1 MAMTNEEEIR
11 AEVEELGRLT
21 EAQED
26 VLYNIALKQ
35 DELGREATNMLL
47 EKVVDSEIYQPMI
60 DREMLTYEV
69 FNKGGKH
76 EIACLYVTLKGMRYC
91 ITFGDE
97 ISSRRP
103 VGPTPS
109 RRAVLSILGNATR
122 LDGGYSWV
130 APCDALRSLVDSCF
144 EVREW
149 QTVFWEFLI
158 SPTLRLR

>member
-1 MAMTNEEEIR
+1 MRFRATYSRRIAFDMAMTNEEEIR

-26 VLYNIALKQ
+26 ILYNIALKQ

-47 EKVVDSEIYQPMI
+47 EKVLDSEIYQPMI

-103 VGPTPS
+103 VDPAGVP
-109 RRAVLSILGNATR
+109 RK
-122 LDGGYSWV
+122 
-130 APCDALRSLVDSCF
+130 
-144 EVREW
+144 
-149 QTVFWEFLI
+149 
-158 SPTLRLR
+158 